1 MKIYLAETESPIG
14 KLYLA
19 SSARGLVQINLNS
32 KEELLALTQKMIP
45 DAEFE
50 ENQEQNQAVLRQLRE
65 YFTGKRRQ
73 FDIPLHLVGTDFH
86 CRVWQELQKIPFG
99 TTASYK
105 EIAIRIGKANAV
117 RAVGQANHHN
127 PIPIIIPCHRVIGN
141 NGKLVGFGGGLPMK
155 QQLLAHEGIFKA
167 I

>member
-50 ENQEQNQAVLRQLRE
+50 E
-65 YFTGKRRQ
+65 K
-73 FDIPLHLVGTDFH
+73 
-86 CRVWQELQKIPFG
+86 
-99 TTASYK
+99 
-105 EIAIRIGKANAV
+105 
-117 RAVGQANHHN
+117 
-127 PIPIIIPCHRVIGN
+127 
-141 NGKLVGFGGGLPMK
+141 
-155 QQLLAHEGIFKA
+155 
-167 I
+167 